1 MIKIRTKKLGV
12 TGRFGTR
19 YGATLRK
26 RVKAIEEVQ
35 KAKHECPHCHTN
47 RVTRYSAGIWECQK
61 LSCKKKFTGGSFM
74 PATDPGRAS
83 IRDTKR
89 LNLTTTKK

>member
-1 MIKIRTKKLGV
+1 MIKITNKKIGV

-35 KAKHECPHCHTN
+35 KLKHECPHCHSHQ
-47 RVTRYSAGIWECQK
+47 VTRFSAGVWQCQK
-61 LSCKKKFTGGSFM
+61 KSCGKKFTGGSYV
-74 PATDPGRAS
+74 PVTDPGRAS
-83 IRDTKR
+83 IRDAKR
-89 LNLTTTKK
+89 LNLTKK